1 MSKSIK
7 ITSIR
12 CPDCGGSVE
21 PAEGQNRTRC
31 PYCNAVL
38 HIEGMEDKNSNIK
51 NTSASSEKTTPSS
64 GNKSTVPTFL
74 AFTRFDYIVLALTVI
89 GMFWTMWSTGNEFF
103 MIIVAVVGVTFVGA
117 RTIIRGQIYQNKY
130 RWK

>member
-1 MSKSIK
+1 MSKPIK
-7 ITSIR
+7 ITSLR

-21 PAEGQNRTRC
+21 PAESQSIARC
-31 PYCNAVL
+31 PYCNALL
-38 HIEGMEDKNSNIK
+38 HIEGVEDKDYNIE
-51 NTSASSEKTTPSS
+51 NVSASSDKTTAAS
-64 GNKSTVPTFL
+64 GTKREVPKFV
-74 AFTRFDYIVLALTVI
+74 AFTSLDYIVLAFTVI
-89 GMFWTMWSTGNEFF
+89 GMFWTMWSTGNEIF